1 MSREEK
7 KKRLF
12 PELSD
17 RQSLW
22 FWLVLAAALVVVTA
36 FFAVSCSR
44 NDFTAEDAAIPRSL
58 VRRTRLRENAV
69 TETGYYTD
77 HLDWL
82 GKNNE
87 TALKGLRY
95 FYKQTGVQP
104 YVFLTNNL
112 GLEADQ
118 PDRETLQR
126 YAEELYDGLF
136 QDQGHLLLVIFENRR
151 HEGTLF
157 GFVTGTAAAGV
168 MDEEALSILEAYL
181 DTALRDGQHYPQG
194 SRDKMISDVFEKT
207 ARNIMSVKDRTG
219 WIAVLVLLVTV
230 MLAVA
235 AVDFG
240 KAWKK
245 VREQEQAKEKAEKAA
260 GSESSVKLSQ
270 KT

>member
-1 MSREEK
+1 MSGENR
-7 KKRLF
+7 KKRIL

-22 FWLVLAAALVVVTA
+22 FWIVLAAALVVVTA

-44 NDFTAEDAAIPRSL
+44 NDFTAEDSAIPRSL
-58 VRRTRLRENAV
+58 IRRTRLPENAV
-69 TETGYYTD
+69 TETGFYTD

-118 PDRETLQR
+118 PDRETLQQ

-136 QDQGHLLLVIFENRR
+136 QDGGHLLLVIYENRR
-151 HEGTLF
+151 SGETLY
-157 GFVTGTAAAGV
+157 GSVVGKAAAAV
-168 MDEEALSILEAYL
+168 VDEEAVTILEAYL

-194 SRDKMISDVFEKT
+194 SRDKMLSDVFEKT
-207 ARNIMSVKDRTG
+207 ARNIMSIKDRTG
-219 WIAVLVLLVTV
+219 WIVVLVLLVTL
-230 MLAVA
+230 MLAVTT
-235 AVDFG
+235 VDFG
-240 KAWKK
+240 KAWKAGK
-245 VREQEQAKEKAEKAA
+245 EREAKEKQEKSAA
-260 GSESSVKLSQ
+260 GR
-270 KT
+270 